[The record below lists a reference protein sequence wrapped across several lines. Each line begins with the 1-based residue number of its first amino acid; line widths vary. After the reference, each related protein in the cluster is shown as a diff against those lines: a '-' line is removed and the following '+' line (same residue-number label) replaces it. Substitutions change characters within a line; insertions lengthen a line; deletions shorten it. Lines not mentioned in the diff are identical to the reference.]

1 MKKNSDK
8 TKRNAPSYFINEVRN
23 YPEKNAKG
31 RDVFGKLHHDNL
43 VFSIQL
49 LLIRFI
55 YSIFQTWKNRIKKEL
70 KQHPRKM
77 FPTSTLNI
85 IYAKKNILSN
95 KNT

>member
-43 VFSIQL
+43 VFSDTITAHK
-49 LLIRFI
+49 I
-55 YSIFQTWKNRIKKEL
+55 YLKHISNVKK
-70 KQHPRKM
+70 Q
-77 FPTSTLNI
+77 
-85 IYAKKNILSN
+85 N
-95 KNT
+95 KNKKS